1 MNIAWWKT
9 RRSGVGEGWRE
20 QLIDPMLALA
30 EVLEMA
36 GGSTIDIRDIKE
48 KYGVLCVYH
57 SGPEL
62 FEKIV
67 SILEIAS
74 EQCCEECGRWNG
86 WLRDGDDGKWGVS
99 HVTTNSGTTGWI
111 KTLCVRCRNE
121 QKDKL

>member
-30 EVLEMA
+30 EVIDP
-36 GGSTIDIRDIKE
+36 TIDIRDIKE

-57 SGPEL
+57 SGPEI
-62 FEKIV
+62 FAKMVDIF
-67 SILEIAS
+67 EIAS
-74 EQCCEECGRWNG
+74 EQCCEDCGRWNG
-86 WLRDGDDGKWGVS
+86 WLRDGDAGNWGLS
-99 HVTTNSGTTGWI
+99 HVTTSPGSTGWTR
-111 KTLCVRCRNE
+111 TLCVRCRNE